1 MTAVKSLEISSES
14 SGTAVPGVV
23 TAGVDGTT
31 AGVDATAAT
40 AATTESSGF
49 TDFDLGGIIHCIMAF
64 I

>member
-1 MTAVKSLEISSES
+1 MTEVKSLEMSRES
-14 SGTAVPGVV
+14 SGTAGV

-31 AGVDATAAT
+31 AGVAAT
-40 AATTESSGF
+40 AATEATVESSGF